1 MKRTHP
7 VGMAIWLRTLCLLP
21 LLPLLPLLLVAS
33 RPGHAQT
40 GREPQAPAL
49 SPQEFGK
56 LSRALSEPGGYF
68 DTDNLISNEASYLH
82 VLGPL
87 RERKV
92 TGGAFLGVG
101 PDQGFSYIAQIRP
114 NIALMIDVRRDNLL
128 QHLFFKGLF
137 AAAPNRLAYLCL
149 LFGKPLP
156 DELSSWN
163 QRPIEELVKHLRQ
176 TPATAK
182 AFEAATRAV
191 RAPILASGVELSEAD
206 LATIRRIHEAFFE
219 GGLDL
224 RFTSHQRAP
233 RSYYPTFEDLLLET
247 DLTGRKGSYLAEE
260 ASFQVVKSL
269 QERNRIVPVVGDLAG
284 SHSLQAIAR
293 YLREER
299 QVVSAFYTSNVE
311 YYLMRGRRSAT
322 TEDPFRQFVRNVAAL
337 PRDSRSVLIRSY
349 FHGSWG
355 GPLDQS
361 VSGYFSTQLAI
372 PLERFVEEAE
382 AGTYRGYG
390 ALIGSRHHLAPR

>member
-1 MKRTHP
+1 MKRIHSGGKAAPFILP
-7 VGMAIWLRTLCLLP
+7 VLLLLAP
-21 LLPLLPLLLVAS
+21 LLT
-33 RPGHAQT
+33 HAQT
-40 GREPQAPAL
+40 GRESTPAAL
-49 SPQEFGK
+49 SPREFGQ
-56 LSRALSEPGGYF
+56 LSRSLSEPGGYF

-87 RERKV
+87 RERKL

-114 NIALMIDVRRDNLL
+114 KIALMIDVRRDNLL
-128 QHLFFKGLF
+128 QHLLFKGLF

-149 LFGKPLP
+149 LFGKPIPDGLP
-156 DELSSWN
+156 SWN
-163 QRPIEELVKHLRQ
+163 ERPIEDLIQYLRR
-176 TPATAK
+176 TPASAK
-182 AFEAATRAV
+182 AFEAATRAITP
-191 RAPILASGVELSEAD
+191 PILASGIELSEAD

-247 DLTGRKGSYLAEE
+247 DLTGRKGNYLAEE
-260 ASFQVVKSL
+260 ALFQVVKSL
-269 QERNRIVPVVGDLAG
+269 QERNRIIPVVGDLAG
-284 SHSLQAIAR
+284 PHSLQAIGR
-293 YLREER
+293 YLREEG
-299 QVVSAFYTSNVE
+299 QVVSALYTSNVE
-311 YYLMRGRRSAT
+311 YYLMRSRRGGTVEA
-322 TEDPFRQFVRNVAAL
+322 PFRQFVQNVAAL
-337 PRDSRSVLIRSY
+337 PRDGRSVLIRSY

-372 PLERFVEEAE
+372 PLERFVGEAE
-382 AGTYRGYG
+382 AGTYRSYG
-390 ALIGSRHHLAPR
+390 TLIGSRHHLPPR

>member
-1 MKRTHP
+1 M
-7 VGMAIWLRTLCLLP
+7 
-21 LLPLLPLLLVAS
+21 
-33 RPGHAQT
+33 
-40 GREPQAPAL
+40 
-49 SPQEFGK
+49 
-56 LSRALSEPGGYF
+56 
-68 DTDNLISNEASYLH
+68 
-82 VLGPL
+82 
-87 RERKV
+87 
-92 TGGAFLGVG
+92 
-101 PDQGFSYIAQIRP
+101 
-114 NIALMIDVRRDNLL
+114 
-128 QHLFFKGLF
+128 
-137 AAAPNRLAYLCL
+137 
-149 LFGKPLP
+149 
-156 DELSSWN
+156 
-163 QRPIEELVKHLRQ
+163 
-176 TPATAK
+176 
-182 AFEAATRAV
+182 
-191 RAPILASGVELSEAD
+191 
-206 LATIRRIHEAFFE
+206 
-219 GGLDL
+219 
-224 RFTSHQRAP
+224 
-233 RSYYPTFEDLLLET
+233 
-247 DLTGRKGSYLAEE
+247 TGRKGSYLAEE